1 MNGKQ
6 YVESVL
12 EKVESRNKGEKEF
25 LDAVT
30 EVLNFNLP

>member
-12 EKVESRNKGEKEF
+12 EKVESRNKGEKI
-25 LDAVT
+25 
-30 EVLNFNLP
+30 LNKYEIH